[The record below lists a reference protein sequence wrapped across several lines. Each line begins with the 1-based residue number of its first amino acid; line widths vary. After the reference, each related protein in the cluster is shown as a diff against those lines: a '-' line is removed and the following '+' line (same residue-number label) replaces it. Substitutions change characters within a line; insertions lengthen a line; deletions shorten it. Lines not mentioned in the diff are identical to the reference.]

1 MCGIAGIWDQR
12 GRRPPTHRQL
22 AAMAASLRHRGPD
35 GFGVYRDGPL
45 GLSHSRLSIIDVE
58 GGRQPMPNEDGRVW
72 LVYNGEIYNYV
83 ELSEELAGRGHRFRT
98 RSDTEVLVH
107 AYEEWGTSFVEQ
119 LNGCFAFGLWDA
131 RRRRLLLGRD
141 RLGIRPLFWTEDDG
155 RLLFASETKAL
166 RAAGVPA
173 RIDPKGLS
181 QTFVLWTTLAPTT
194 VMDGVRELPPGHVLV
209 AEEGEAPRP
218 YRYWDLPA
226 PPEDPA
232 QRLSDP
238 DEAGEQLR
246 ALLADAVRLRL
257 RADVP
262 VGAYLSGGLDSTII
276 AGLTRGVVQD
286 ALETFSIAFRDRA
299 YDETDAQRDAVGALG
314 TRHHRI
320 EVGDDEIAGA
330 FADVVSYCEKPIL
343 RTAPVPL
350 FLLSGLVREL
360 GRKVVLTGEGADEIF
375 GGYDIFKEAKIRWW
389 WSRQPDSRLRPRLLH
404 RLYPF
409 APGADRR
416 ARAFLEAFY
425 RQGIDRPDDPCF
437 SHRPTWRNGQR
448 NQVFFAPELRASLD
462 GHDPSTDVLAS
473 AADALA
479 GRNPLQRAEY
489 IELKVFLAGHLL
501 ASQGDRMSLGHSVE
515 GRYPFLDHRVVE
527 LGQRLDARLKL
538 RGLEEKW
545 LLRRAHRDLLPPA
558 LLARPKRPYIA
569 PNLGPFVRGRGREL
583 AGDALSETAVR
594 EAGVFAPE
602 RISGLLDK
610 ALSGKLI
617 GERETMA
624 FIGALSTQLL
634 LDEWRRGAPVDAEAL
649 DLDGFEVR
657 TLEAMEDASG

>member
-22 AAMAASLRHRGPD
+22 AAMAASIRHRGPD
-35 GFGVYRDGPL
+35 GFGVYLDGAL
-45 GLSHSRLSIIDVE
+45 GLSHARLSIIDVE
-58 GGRQPMPNEDGRVW
+58 GGRQPMPNEDGRLWV
-72 LVYNGEIYNYV
+72 VYNGEVYNYV
-83 ELSEELAGRGHRFRT
+83 ELIDELTARGHRFRT
-98 RSDTEVLVH
+98 RCDTEVLVH
-107 AYEEWGTSFVEQ
+107 AYEEWGEAFVER
-119 LNGCFAFGLWDA
+119 LNGCFAFAIWDA
-131 RRRRLLLGRD
+131 RERRLVLGRD
-141 RLGIRPLFWTEDDG
+141 RLGIRPLYWTRDDG

-166 RAAGVPA
+166 RAAGVPV
-173 RIDPKGLS
+173 RLDPRGLA
-181 QTFVLWTTLAPTT
+181 QTFVLWTTVAPRT
-194 VMDGVRELPPGHVLV
+194 VLEGVHELPPGHLLIGD
-209 AEEGEAPRP
+209 ERDAPRIR
-218 YRYWDLPA
+218 RYWDLPA

-232 QRLSDP
+232 ERLTDP

-262 VGAYLSGGLDSTII
+262 VGGYLSGGLDSTII
-276 AGLTRGVVQD
+276 AGLTRGVVSD

-299 YDETDAQRDAVGALG
+299 YDETDAQREAVEALG

-320 EVGDDEIAGA
+320 EVGDEEIAGA
-330 FADVVSYCEKPIL
+330 FREVVSLCEKPIL

-350 FLLSGLVREL
+350 YLLSGLVREL
-360 GRKVVLTGEGADEIF
+360 GRKVVLTGEGADEVF

-389 WSRQPDSRLRPRLLH
+389 WSRQPDSRLRPRLLQ

-425 RQGIDRPDDPCF
+425 RQGIDDPEDPCF
-437 SHRPTWRNGQR
+437 SHRPTWRNGTR
-448 NQVFFAPELRASLD
+448 NQVFFSPELRGALE
-462 GHDPSTDVLAS
+462 GHDPALDVLE
-473 AADALA
+473 AAGGALA
-479 GRNPLQRAEY
+479 GRDPLRRAEY

-538 RGLEEKW
+538 RGLDEKW
-545 LLRRAHRDLLPPA
+545 LLRRAHRDLLPPS
-558 LLARPKRPYIA
+558 LLERPKRPYIA
-569 PNLGPFVRGRGREL
+569 PNLGPFLRGRGREL
-583 AGDALSETAVR
+583 AGDALSEAAVR
-594 EAGVFAPE
+594 RGEVFEPE
-602 RISGLLDK
+602 RIQGLLNK

-624 FIGALSTQLL
+624 FVGALSAQLL
-634 LDEWRRGAPVDAEAL
+634 LEEWRCGAPVDAEAL
-649 DLDGFEVR
+649 DLDAFEVR
-657 TLEAMEDASG
+657 TPSPELG